1 MKFFVVDTKS
11 KLHFNFFSKSR
22 CQMLS
27 FDYTF
32 EIFKNLCWIM
42 GRAKTGWSRLQIPE
56 YSLLRYIDVD
66 HANISKCL
74 LHMYV
79 NLIRSLNLEIC
90 LKLQPCSWPPDVWT
104 LIIESLAKMSRG
116 QLTIWMLIK
125 FKCHHLLLWGLHNT
139 LRFDE
144 KSGFWIIS

>member
-1 MKFFVVDTKS
+1 MENEKTILGFSFSINMARQILKRFARTKS
-11 KLHFNFFSKSR
+11 WSKTSFFWR
-22 CQMLS
+22 VTFPFLVLIG
-27 FDYTF
+27 FDILVCLLPRPCK
-32 EIFKNLCWIM
+32 IFLN
-42 GRAKTGWSRLQIPE
+42 A
-56 YSLLRYIDVD
+56 Y
-66 HANISKCL
+66 L

-139 LRFDE
+139 LKFDE
-144 KSGFWIIS
+144 KSGV